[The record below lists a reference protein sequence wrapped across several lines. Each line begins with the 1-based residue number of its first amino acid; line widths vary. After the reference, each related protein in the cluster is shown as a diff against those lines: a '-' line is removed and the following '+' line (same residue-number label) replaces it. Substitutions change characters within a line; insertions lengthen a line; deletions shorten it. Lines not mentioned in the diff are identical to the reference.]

1 MVFEMR
7 RLLSPLLILVLLPVA
22 PLSASS
28 VQTIDVAAIFESANG
43 LELRRYEVPVTQSN
57 GFVDGLSSYRPVL
70 AAGVVNRRHTL
81 ADPRTGE
88 QWGLARMDV
97 DAVRKLGTGKDVIVA
112 VVDTGVDAL
121 HPELAGRVLPGI
133 DLVDDG
139 KDGRT
144 DPNGHGT
151 HVAGIIAAAVDGNGI
166 EGLAP
171 EAKILPV
178 RVLGNDGSGDDADVA
193 FGILWAVRQGAQVIN
208 LSLGGTDIDP
218 LLEDAVRQAHS
229 AGVVVV
235 AASGNSGGS
244 GDIYYP
250 AAHATVLAVGAT
262 GPDDKVALYSSVG
275 SYVDIAAPGTM
286 ILSTWPGGYRYESGT
301 SMATPFVAAAAAILI
316 QAGYQ
321 NRVVE
326 ERLISSAYDI
336 DVAGRDTGSGAGI
349 LDVVGAL
356 TGGLP
361 RVEQPDG
368 IRLPGLPSLPAPS
381 VPNTPSLPGLPSLP
395 TLPSLPPFPGDR
407 KLPKLPDLPKPVLP
421 TPTLPGM
428 PDSLPPIRRTLA
440 PVETYL
446 TTKASFVS
454 GKVRLSVALRTE
466 NFPLAYRKLTV
477 TVYSSGSKKNIVTLR
492 TTAEGNAMYDFPKS
506 VKRLDV
512 HWAGDLITRPTSND
526 VTPGA

>member
-1 MVFEMR
+1 MR
-7 RLLSPLLILVLLPVA
+7 RLLSPLLILVLLPVT

-28 VQTIDVAAIFESANG
+28 IQTIDVAAIFESANG
-43 LELRRYEVPVTQSN
+43 LEIRRYEVPVSQSN
-57 GFVDGLSSYRPVL
+57 DFVDELTSRKPVI
-70 AAGVVNRRHTL
+70 AAGIVNRRHTL
-81 ADPRTGE
+81 ADPRTRE
-88 QWGLARMDV
+88 QWGLARMDF
-97 DAVRKLGTGKDVIVA
+97 DSVRKFGTGKDVIVA
-112 VVDTGVDAL
+112 VVDTGVDGT
-121 HPELAGRVLPGI
+121 HPELVGRVLPGI
-133 DLVDDG
+133 DLVDEG

-151 HVAGIIAAAVDGNGI
+151 HVAGIIAAAIDGNGI

-178 RVLGNDGSGDDADVA
+178 RVLGPDGSGDDADVA
-193 FGILWAVRQGAQVIN
+193 FGILWAVKQGAQVIN

-218 LLEDAVRQAHS
+218 LLEDAVRQAHL

-262 GPDDKVALYSSVG
+262 GPDDKVALYSSIG

-301 SMATPFVAAAAAILI
+301 SMATPFVAAAAAIMI

-321 NRVVE
+321 SRVVE
-326 ERLISSAYDI
+326 ARLISSAYDI
-336 DVAGRDTGSGAGI
+336 DVAGRDTGSGSGI
-349 LDVVGAL
+349 LDIVGAV
-356 TGGLP
+356 TDGLP
-361 RVEQPDG
+361 RVEQPGG

-381 VPNTPSLPGLPSLP
+381 VPGIPSIPGLPSLP
-395 TLPSLPPFPGDR
+395 TLPSLPPFPADR

-421 TPTLPGM
+421 TPSLPSIPG
-428 PDSLPPIRRTLA
+428 SLPPTRRTLA

-446 TTKASFVS
+446 TTKTSFVS
-454 GKVRLSVALRTE
+454 GKVRLSLTLRTE
-466 NFPLAYRKLTV
+466 NFPLAYRKLSV
-477 TVYSSGSKKNIVTLR
+477 IAISSGSTKKTVTLR
-492 TTAEGNAMYDFPKS
+492 TNAEGSAMYDFPIS
-506 VKRLDV
+506 IKRLDIL
-512 HWAGDLITRPTSND
+512 WAGDLITRPASNS
-526 VTPGA
+526 VIPHT